1 MQRPETHYAKSG
13 DVHIA
18 YQVFGTGP
26 IDLVI
31 VPGFISNLDV
41 HWDDPG
47 YAHLLWRLAGFARV
61 IMFDKR
67 GTGLSDPVSQLPN
80 LETRMDDVRAVM
92 DAAGSERAALLGGSE
107 GGPLAMLFAATYPK
121 RTRALVLYGS
131 YAHFYSSVLP
141 KERLE
146 TFIAKAEESWGTGAS
161 LRAFAPGMLEKPRF
175 REWWARYERLG
186 ASPAAVVAL
195 FRMNAEIDVRAVLP
209 TIGVPTL
216 VIHRRDDV
224 RVSFAGGR
232 YLAEHIAGAKFVEIP
247 GSDHLFWVGDTD
259 RIADELEEFLTGM
272 RPRSEHNRVLATIV
286 ALDISGA
293 VRSADRLDRHDS
305 RLHAAIEHFRG
316 RAMATRPDGTLV
328 SFDGPARAVRFAV
341 AVRDSA
347 ADIGFAVRCGVHTG
361 EIELHDGDAGGL
373 AIHVAMRIAA
383 QARPGEIFASSIV
396 RDLVV
401 GSELRFGEAR
411 TVPVE
416 GLAEPVRIVAVKAEP
431 PVVADADEASTA
443 DDSRLSPRER
453 DILRLVARGMTNP
466 EIAATTKLSEHTV
479 KRHVANILTKLD
491 LSTRAAA
498 ASYAARRNL
507 V

>member
-47 YAHLLWRLAGFARV
+47 YAHLLWRLAAFARV

-121 RTRALVLYGS
+121 RTRALILYGS
-131 YAHFYSSVLP
+131 YAHFYSSVLS

-146 TFIAKAEESWGTGAS
+146 SFIAKAEESWGTGAS

-224 RVSFAGGR
+224 RVSFTGGR

-293 VRSADRLDRHDS
+293 PRSADRLERHDA
-305 RLHAAIEHFRG
+305 RLQAAIDHFRG

-328 SFDGPARAVRFAV
+328 SFDGPARAVRFAI
-341 AVRDSA
+341 AVRNSA
-347 ADIGFAVRCGVHTG
+347 AELGFAVRCGIHTG

-373 AIHVAMRIAA
+373 AIHVAMRVAA

-411 TVPVE
+411 TVTVE
-416 GLAEPVRIVAVKAEP
+416 GLAEPVRVVAVMAEP
-431 PVVADADEASTA
+431 PVVADADDAGGT

-466 EIAATTKLSEHTV
+466 EIAAALNLSEHTV

-507 V
+507 L

>member
-18 YQVFGTGP
+18 YQVFGAGP

-47 YAHLLWRLAGFARV
+47 YAHLLWRLAAFARI

-92 DAAGSERAALLGGSE
+92 DAAGSDRAALLGGSE

-131 YAHFYSSVLP
+131 YAHFYSSVLS

-146 TFIAKAEESWGTGAS
+146 SFIAKAEESWGTGAS

-259 RIADELEEFLTGM
+259 RIADEVEEFLTGM

-293 VRSADRLDRHDS
+293 PRSADRLERHDA
-305 RLHAAIEHFRG
+305 RLQAAIDHFRG
-316 RAMATRPDGTLV
+316 HAMATRPRARCGSRLRSATAPL
-328 SFDGPARAVRFAV
+328 SSASRSAAAFTPARSSCMTATPAGSPSTSPCGSLRRRGRAKFLHRRSCATWWSVR
-341 AVRDSA
+341 S
-347 ADIGFAVRCGVHTG
+347 C
-361 EIELHDGDAGGL
+361 
-373 AIHVAMRIAA
+373 
-383 QARPGEIFASSIV
+383 AS
-396 RDLVV
+396 
-401 GSELRFGEAR
+401 
-411 TVPVE
+411 
-416 GLAEPVRIVAVKAEP
+416 
-431 PVVADADEASTA
+431 
-443 DDSRLSPRER
+443 
-453 DILRLVARGMTNP
+453 
-466 EIAATTKLSEHTV
+466 
-479 KRHVANILTKLD
+479 
-491 LSTRAAA
+491 
-498 ASYAARRNL
+498 ARRAR
-507 V
+507 